1 MEEMVTTFNAS
12 PAARE
17 LTLRAVHTS
26 GVLADSKDMTDICNG
41 RYDLV
46 FTSSE
51 VYTNS
56 SHPLRK
62 NLSRLNVVLTAIDGA
77 HLVEQWGLG
86 KSKRVALRGSFSK
99 LGSSRAEFTNRTPPM
114 TLLSAS

>member
-62 NLSRLNVVLTAIDGA
+62 NLSRLNVVLTAIDEA
-77 HLVEQWGLG
+77 HLVEQWGLE
-86 KSKRVALRGSFSK
+86 RVNASLFEAHFRNWGHRGQ
-99 LGSSRAEFTNRTPPM
+99 SSPIV
-114 TLLSAS
+114 LLP

>member
-17 LTLRAVHTS
+17 LTLRVVHTS
-26 GVLADSKDMTDICNG
+26 GVLADSKEMTDICNG
-41 RYDLV
+41 RY
-46 FTSSE
+46 

-62 NLSRLNVVLTAIDGA
+62 SLARLNVVLTAIDEA
-77 HLVEQWGLG
+77 HLVELG
-86 KSKRVALRGSFSK
+86 KSKRVAFRGSFSK
-99 LGSSRAEFTNRTPPM
+99 LGSSMVEFTNRTPPM
-114 TLLSAS
+114 SLLSVS